1 MNKKIV
7 YILLNLLI
15 LVLLIL
21 PNLLVLAASNKARPL
36 EINYPEIPGRF
47 KINSQTVAVGIS
59 EYVKY
64 MFYFAV
70 AISGF
75 ILFAVL
81 VYNGFVYLT
90 SAGDPTKLSQAKNG
104 ILNGVIGVIVLLAGV
119 LIFNTINPQLVN
131 LQVAEIPGSR
141 CFASPGFYICN
152 YNPSNI
158 GTNIGTVL
166 QNYLSEDPETVNQ
179 ACEDLA
185 EIMSPTGNTNNKC
198 WRVNS
203 SGDLEESIT
212 PDYYFFTLPF
222 VFPKPEGGLTFS
234 DGFGIILHKNLMGT
248 GKIAYGASYQEG
260 DSYEVKYGSIGSDLS
275 TKLGGLDLKDF
286 TAHSITY
293 FEKPKASVMVPE
305 AKLTLYS
312 CPNYN
317 NPNEC
322 MIKGET
328 TTATSIELAG
338 PTGPE
343 VFKIYSG
350 SGQGEGGLNGLYQ
363 NTRSLRI
370 EPKDYLIAVLG
381 NADLIENSDTVN
393 VFTNNVIDLSKY
405 PIGLCGEGCAQSWWF
420 RMLPYYSLDK
430 CVPCI
435 SSVLLI
441 RGQIIR

>member
-21 PNLLVLAASNKARPL
+21 PNLLVLAADNEARPL
-36 EINYPEIPGRF
+36 EIVYPKIPGKPEI
-47 KINSQTVAVGIS
+47 KLQTVAAGIS
-59 EYVKY
+59 DYIKY

-70 AISGF
+70 VISGF

-158 GTNIGTVL
+158 DTVL
-166 QNYLSEDPETVNQ
+166 KNYLSEDPKTVNQ

-260 DSYEVKYGSIGSDLS
+260 DNYEVKYGSIRSDLS
-275 TKLGGLDLKDF
+275 NLGGGSISGLNLNF

-328 TTATSIELAG
+328 TLATSIELTG

-343 VFKIYSG
+343 VFTQYF
-350 SGQGEGGLNGLYQ
+350 GQEKLNYLYQ
-363 NTRSLRI
+363 NSRSLRI

-381 NADLIENSDTVN
+381 NADLIGNSDTVN

>member
-1 MNKKIV
+1 MNKKII

-21 PNLLVLAASNKARPL
+21 PNLLVLAADDEVRTL
-36 EINYPEIPGRF
+36 EINYPKIPGRPD
-47 KINSQTVAVGIS
+47 INPQTVATGIS
-59 EYVKY
+59 DYVKY

-75 ILFAVL
+75 ILFAIL

-131 LQVAEIPGSR
+131 LQVAEITGSR
-141 CFASPGFYICN
+141 GFASPGFYICN

-158 GTNIGTVL
+158 GTVL
-166 QNYLSEDPETVNQ
+166 QNYLSEDKDTVNQ

-185 EIMSPTGNTNNKC
+185 KIMSPPGNTNNKC

-212 PDYYFFTLPF
+212 PNYYFFTLPF
-222 VFPKPEGGLTFS
+222 VLPKPEGGLTFS
-234 DGFGIILHKNLMGT
+234 DGFGIILHENLMGT

-260 DSYEVKYGSIGSDLS
+260 DNYEVKYGKIGSDLS
-275 TKLGGLDLKDF
+275 NKLDGLDLNF

-293 FEKPKASVMVPE
+293 FEKPKASVMLPA
-305 AKLTLYS
+305 AKLFLYS

-322 MIKGET
+322 IIKGET
-328 TTATSIELAG
+328 TPATSKELAG
-338 PTGPE
+338 PTGSE
-343 VFKIYSG
+343 VFTQYF
-350 SGQGEGGLNGLYQ
+350 GQGGLNDLYQ

-381 NADLIENSDTVN
+381 NEDTIGDSDTVN
-393 VFTNNVIDLSKY
+393 VFTDNVIDLSKY
-405 PIGLCGEGCAQSWWF
+405 PVGLCGEKCARSLWY
-420 RMLPYYSLDK
+420 LPLSVAGYSRDN
-430 CVPCI
+430 CAPCI